1 MHCSP
6 IWHKICCFYKFIP
19 MKFVKYWAWIGILA
33 LGTTAV
39 TLGSFP
45 VVFRYSF
52 VAFFAFLLFSART
65 IPTLQKY
72 CRILDVFFII
82 ALIRILPSLTYYKM
96 FHSAGREFFYQRRS
110 FIPRPSVWTNSPVR
124 FRIFF
129 VVSISLVF
137 ANPHALLRSSGNMI
151 PRNYSV

>member
-1 MHCSP
+1 
-6 IWHKICCFYKFIP
+6 
-19 MKFVKYWAWIGILA
+19 
-33 LGTTAV
+33 
-39 TLGSFP
+39 
-45 VVFRYSF
+45 
-52 VAFFAFLLFSART
+52 
-65 IPTLQKY
+65 
-72 CRILDVFFII
+72 
-82 ALIRILPSLTYYKM
+82 LPSLTYYKM